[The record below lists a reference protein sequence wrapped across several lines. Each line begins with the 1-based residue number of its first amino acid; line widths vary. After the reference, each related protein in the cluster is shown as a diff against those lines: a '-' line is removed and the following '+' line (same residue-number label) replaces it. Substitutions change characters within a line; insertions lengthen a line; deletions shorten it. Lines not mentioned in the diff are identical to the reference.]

1 MARFIGG
8 MFGAALLVTIPAFT
22 SEIADDKFVQFVL
35 EKFTFSNDTI
45 FRCRIRGTLSSLLV
59 LSCNIGTVFGFV
71 IANYLDYYEQ
81 IKANIMLP
89 ILFLVLINFFPE
101 TPEYLLKRNQ
111 RIVSRSW
118 ELNRFSHYCLM
129 YNLGSN
135 FCIFQAAEKSRNFYR
150 GIKSAPSIE
159 MKRLNEQDTKT
170 YERIEQQNAGL
181 SLSDFCA
188 YLNYIPFWQI
198 NS

>member
-111 RIVSRSW
+111 RIVSRS
-118 ELNRFSHYCLM
+118 
-129 YNLGSN
+129 
-135 FCIFQAAEKSRNFYR
+135 
-150 GIKSAPSIE
+150 
-159 MKRLNEQDTKT
+159 
-170 YERIEQQNAGL
+170 
-181 SLSDFCA
+181 
-188 YLNYIPFWQI
+188 
-198 NS
+198 